1 MRQSG
6 HKSRRSGLHFQW
18 SESPSRRRNLIRH
31 QPKRPQV
38 RVVVIG
44 GGVAGLSAAI
54 QLAAEGAAVLLIDLK
69 GTLGGRVRMQES
81 GDWVLDSGLHLM
93 RRRGPFQQLLRRLR
107 APRVLGK
114 KWDAARLFPVGCD
127 ATRARQ
133 VLSSMRLEGS
143 GEERLILPAGGWS
156 SIVGRLILGAREL
169 GVEILVE
176 KPAEAVI
183 LDDDNRVKAVR
194 VAGEEVDCDAVVLA
208 IPPKAAAA
216 LLAETSLATDALES
230 CSEHRVAAI
239 DAALMGKPMGPYAGY
254 WGEDSGVLIID
265 ATQPDRLSERGSVE
279 ECTIIHAVCL
289 HADGEEGL
297 DAIKSFLDSRCS
309 GWRNM
314 VAARRSTES
323 IMLHPCS
330 AEERLDGELYLEN
343 RIVLAGTH
351 VANTHELSDAAV
363 DSGRKAA
370 KALMRD

>member
-1 MRQSG
+1 M
-6 HKSRRSGLHFQW
+6 
-18 SESPSRRRNLIRH
+18 
-31 QPKRPQV
+31 

-54 QLAAEGAAVLLIDLK
+54 QLAAEGAAVLLVDLK

-81 GDWVLDSGLHLM
+81 GEWVLDSGLHLM

-143 GEERLILPAGGWS
+143 SEERLILPTGGWS

-169 GVEILVE
+169 GVEILAE

-183 LDDDNRVKAVR
+183 LDDENRVKAVR

-216 LLAETSLATDALES
+216 LLTETSLATESLES
-230 CSEHRVAAI
+230 CSEQRVAAI
-239 DAALMGKPMGPYAGY
+239 DAALMGKPMGPYSGY
-254 WGEDSGVLIID
+254 WGRGLRRPRHRCD
-265 ATQPDRLSERGSVE
+265 AARSSEREGQRRGMYNH
-279 ECTIIHAVCL
+279 TRCL
-289 HADGEEGL
+289 L
-297 DAIKSFLDSRCS
+297 T
-309 GWRNM
+309 
-314 VAARRSTES
+314 RR
-323 IMLHPCS
+323 
-330 AEERLDGELYLEN
+330 R
-343 RIVLAGTH
+343 R
-351 VANTHELSDAAV
+351 
-363 DSGRKAA
+363 GRS
-370 KALMRD
+370 